1 MKKCPKCGQI
11 CQDSDAFCDACGCEL
26 TGMTGQ
32 RRMVQQTQGNKSS
45 LPIILGCVAAALVLV
60 VVTVVC
66 VKILNS
72 EKEESVDVSGV
83 MNQSE
88 QTNKSSRLSQK
99 SMQEEKSILE
109 AAEEVQEEMEDVEET
124 TGEEQVQD
132 SQKDS
137 QVSQEKYETMYVV
150 NCHESITLRKTPST
164 SAGEICQIPFGS
176 SVSYVETADNGFYKI
191 IYNGKTGYGLASYL
205 STEKQDTPAASSWES
220 QDSVTYMQVVNCRE
234 SITLRKV
241 PSTKAEQFCQIPLGA
256 VVEYLG
262 TAENGFYMVSYNGY
276 IGYALASYLT
286 EW

>member
-32 RRMVQQTQGNKSS
+32 RHMVQQPQDSKSS
-45 LPIILGCVAAALVLV
+45 LPIILGCVAAALMLV

-66 VKILNS
+66 VKILDAK
-72 EKEESVDVSGV
+72 KEETIAATGT
-83 MNQSE
+83 MNHPE
-88 QTNKSSRLSQK
+88 QTNRSSRLAEK
-99 SMQEEKSILE
+99 SMEEENNISE
-109 AAEEVQEEMEDVEET
+109 AAEAVQGEMEEAEET
-124 TGEEQVQD
+124 TGEEQVLD
-132 SQKDS
+132 SQDDTRI
-137 QVSQEKYETMYVV
+137 SQEKYETMYVV
-150 NCHESITLRKTPST
+150 NCHDSITLRKTPST
-164 SAGEICQIPFGS
+164 QAGEICQIPFGS
-176 SVSYVETADNGFYKI
+176 AVSYVETADNGFYKI

-205 STEKQDTPAASSWES
+205 STEKQDTPAASSPEK
-220 QDSVTYMQVVNCRE
+220 QDSVTYMQVVNCKE

-276 IGYALASYLT
+276 TGYALASYLT